1 VHYKLYRIAGLLHD
15 VGHYPFSHAMEEA
28 LKNHYKRFGKAAQ
41 EMGADATSEK
51 PLNHEKV
58 GREIV
63 SRDAELRDVLA
74 RSGITPEN
82 LGKVF
87 EHDEESRFANIISSD
102 LDADRIDY
110 LLRTAHHTGLPY
122 GAVDVEYILSQLRLD
137 ESGRLCIRN
146 KAVRAADHF
155 LLCRYFDYQ
164 QVSFHKTVAAFEWV
178 LKDVISALLQKGSIH
193 ATADDIRNMIENGSW
208 HQFDDSHITQK
219 IIDLAGDDDIDAT
232 LRLKTH
238 AILDRKAPKLVY
250 RNEKFK
256 ARDADAADDH
266 LVRKEA
272 IERYVLEWADEFNI
286 DPSLW
291 HVWDKPGIA
300 ITKVGSTVPIASI
313 MDSPGQDDTG
323 WAESVF
329 VLDENSNTS
338 RPIVG
343 LNYSLLKPLADIKLY
358 ALRVYV
364 IVPPDR
370 EELFDQIKTR
380 IQASGI

>member
-1 VHYKLYRIAGLLHD
+1 
-15 VGHYPFSHAMEEA
+15 MEEA

-41 EMGADATSEK
+41 EMGADATTEK
-51 PLNHEKV
+51 PLNHENV

-74 RSGITPEN
+74 RGGITPED
-82 LGKVF
+82 LAKVF

-122 GAVDVEYILSQLRLD
+122 GAVDLEYILSQLRLD
-137 ESGRLCIRN
+137 ETGRLCIRN

-193 ATADDIRNMIENGSW
+193 ATADDVRNMIENGAW

-219 IIDLAGDDDIDAT
+219 IIDLAGNAHTYAT
-232 LRLKTH
+232 QRLKTR

-266 LVRKEA
+266 LLRKEA
-272 IERYVLEWADEFNI
+272 IGRHVLEWADEFNI
-286 DPSLW
+286 DPTLW

-300 ITKVGSTVPIASI
+300 ITKVGSTVPISSI
-313 MDSPGQDDTG
+313 MDSPGEDDAG

-364 IVPPDR
+364 IIPPDR